1 MLTVSHKIL
10 HEKREDVVMIEGLQ
24 PIVDSDKRHEFEND
38 PKAFIERIIL
48 DYVATSPSNR
58 LESFDDAPIFEPPIF
73 GYAAGDDPVF
83 ETFKEVVHKDHFTPR
98 EFFGKYLSEVQKI
111 ANPVVGDISVV
122 SLALPYNRE
131 TMRVNALENEGP
143 ALRWNHTRWKGQDF
157 NNELV
162 TYVTEVLAA
171 LGIEAVAP
179 DQTPFFRIVRPPE
192 PLASTWSQR
201 HIAYAAGLGTF
212 SLNDGFITTKGI
224 GVRCNSFLINVKLEP
239 SARRYTDHLANCSF
253 YASGAC
259 GACIDRCPGAAI
271 TAEGH
276 DKLKCY
282 QVLFVQQKPWI
293 DGMHGPGYIG
303 DYAGCGLCDR
313 GPVCNPHTC
322 QCITKTD

>member
-1 MLTVSHKIL
+1 MSK
-10 HEKREDVVMIEGLQ
+10 HELPKAYDFKDTEPRIYEMWEKGGYFK
-24 PIVDSDKRHEFEND
+24 PWND
-38 PKAFIERIIL
+38 PNKPGF
-48 DYVATSPSNR
+48 DPSVKPYPYDEQEVR
-58 LESFDDAPIFEPPIF
+58 FDNKSAP
-73 GYAAGDDPVF
+73 GVTLAG
-83 ETFKEVVHKDHFTPR
+83 TLTTPR
-98 EFFGKYLSEVQKI
+98 GPGPFATVITITGSGSAYFQI

-131 TMRVNALENEGP
+131 TMRVNALEKEGP

-192 PLASTWSQR
+192 PLASTWSHR

-212 SLNDGFITTKGI
+212 SLNDGFITSKGI

-239 SARRYTDHLANCSF
+239 SARRYADHLANCSF

-293 DGMHGPGYIG
+293 DGAHGPGYIG
-303 DYAGCGLCDR
+303 DYAGCGLCQTGVPCATR
-313 GPVCNPHTC
+313 IPVNASP
-322 QCITKTD
+322 KTD